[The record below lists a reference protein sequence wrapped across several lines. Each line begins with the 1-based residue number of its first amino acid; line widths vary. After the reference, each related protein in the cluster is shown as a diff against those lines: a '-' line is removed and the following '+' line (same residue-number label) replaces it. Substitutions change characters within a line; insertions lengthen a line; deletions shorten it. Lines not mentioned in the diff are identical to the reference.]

1 MKNVTLIFTLLLIIG
16 CKKENKNQLHLGMN
30 NSDKFSSSRFD
41 KKPILEDTIFFVYD
55 EKSKWDDF
63 ALVYLLDNKYTKDS
77 ICVAT
82 FKLDFK
88 SNTKIIYSKTL
99 QINRV
104 DEGSEWS
111 GVLELDSIAS
121 PLKRLSFG
129 YPACGYLQNNFLF
142 YINKSDS
149 NLIHQWD
156 SSSDSGWGYWSE
168 VVSGKPEDFYF
179 RTESFSPVDETV
191 NDDELGLNEYSDS
204 IHFKLENNKWNTIYK
219 TPKGKVY
226 RSKKISFTNFFL
238 MVKKRK
244 LWL

>member
-16 CKKENKNQLHLGMN
+16 CKKENKNQLDLGMD
-30 NSDKFSSSRFD
+30 NSDKVSSSRFD
-41 KKPILEDTIFFVYD
+41 KKPVLEDTIFFVYD
-55 EKSKWDDF
+55 EKSKWNDF
-63 ALVYLLDNKYTKDS
+63 ALVYLLDKKYTKDS
-77 ICVAT
+77 VCEAT
-82 FKLDFK
+82 FK
-88 SNTKIIYSKTL
+88 
-99 QINRV
+99 INGV
-104 DEGSEWS
+104 NEGSEWF
-111 GVLELDSIAS
+111 GELELDSIAS